1 MITSGAQLI
10 ASGVYTTHL
19 LEDLKRPGRRRWRN
33 LVAWLFALVWLVTL
47 PSAVSQSLFPLRQ
60 ARAGLRISLAMEK

>member
-33 LVAWLFALVWLVTL
+33 LVLGYSPWYGWLPCHL
-47 PSAVSQSLFPLRQ
+47 PSPKVCFRCGR
-60 ARAGLRISLAMEK
+60 RAGLRISLAMEK